1 MLLVWRVARRP
12 LLTTPCLVTARQ
24 KSLDAAPQIKRK
36 DGALRSVREIPGPP
50 TFPLLGCL
58 PSLVASGMTFNL
70 KRIHK
75 FFEGLIH
82 KYGPIVRIETAQMP
96 PGVLVIN
103 ADHTEAMIRATMD
116 NPIRNGFLSLKKIR
130 LEMEDDYF
138 EGKTGLLSENGE
150 EWWRVRSKVQT
161 PMMKPKN
168 VASYLPQVD
177 QITLEFIERMAFFQ
191 AKHGEMPHDF
201 QTELYK
207 WALESVGV
215 VALNRRLGCLTP
227 DLPGDSEPMRLIGLV
242 SDLFH
247 NLNLTEFGV
256 HTWRIFPTRPYRTVR
271 EKHTAFLRLVDSNIQ
286 ETEALLLAQ
295 GREDREATLMESL
308 LMTPGLSRKDVITL
322 ILDMI
327 LAGIDTTSH
336 SIGFTLYLLARHP
349 AVQTKLQEEVDT
361 VLRGHEGP
369 LTAQHL
375 AKLSYLKAVIKESLR
390 IFPLV
395 LGTIRTLE
403 KDLILDNYVIPKNWS
418 VLSMNM
424 LTGWEETYFPRAK
437 EFLPERW
444 LRHKPL
450 GPIHPYASLPFG
462 AGVRMCIGRRL
473 AEQEM
478 YIFLTRVMQRF
489 TLDYKYED
497 IDIITSLVCIP
508 SQPLRFNLIERT

>member
-1 MLLVWRVARRP
+1 MLHVWKAARCAP
-12 LLTTPCLVTARQ
+12 LTTPHLVTARPE
-24 KSLDAAPQIKRK
+24 SLKAAPQIERNGGVLK
-36 DGALRSVREIPGPP
+36 SVREIPGPP

-58 PSLVASGMTFNL
+58 PSLVAAGMSFSPN
-70 KRIHK
+70 KIHK
-75 FFEGLIH
+75 LLEGLIQKH
-82 KYGPIVRIETAQMP
+82 GPMVRLETPQFP
-96 PGVLVIN
+96 PAVLVIN
-103 ADHTEAMIRATMD
+103 PDHIKAMIRATMD
-116 NPIRNGFLSLKKIR
+116 NPVRYGFLSLKKIR

-138 EGKTGLLSENGE
+138 EGKTGVLSENGE
-150 EWWRVRSKVQT
+150 EWWRVRSRVQT
-161 PMMKPKN
+161 PMLKSKN
-168 VASYLPQVD
+168 VVSYLSQVD
-177 QITLEFIERMAFFQ
+177 QITLDFIERMAFFQ

-227 DLPGDSEPMRLIGLV
+227 DLPEDSEPMRLIRLV

-271 EKHTAFLRLVDSNIQ
+271 EKHTAFLRLVDSNIR

-295 GREDREATLMESL
+295 GHEDREATLMESL

-327 LAGIDTTSH
+327 FAGIDTTSH
-336 SIGFTLYLLARHP
+336 TIGFTLYLLARHP

-361 VLRGHEGP
+361 VLSGHKGP

-375 AKLSYLKAVIKESLR
+375 AKLSFLKAVIKESFR

-395 LGTIRTLE
+395 IGTSRTLD

-418 VLSMNM
+418 VFGMNM

-450 GPIHPYASLPFG
+450 GPIHPFASLPFG

-478 YIFLTRVMQRF
+478 YIFLTRVMQQF
-489 TLDYKYED
+489 TVDYKYED
-497 IDIITSLVCIP
+497 IDINTSLVCTP
-508 SQPLRFNLIERT
+508 SQPLRFNLTERS